1 MAEDYRTTS
10 LSLKA
15 HPLSFFRARLMEKG
29 VRPTR
34 DLAATP
40 NGRRARVA
48 GLVLIRQRPGTAK
61 GVTFVTLEDETG
73 IANLVVWPDRF
84 EAARKTVMTSRFL
97 CVEGKVQREGDV
109 IHLVAER
116 FEDLSAWLADLR
128 EAGPPPSC
136 RRAGTSTEAARR
148 AAERAT
154 EFTLGPMKTG
164 PSTTFTHRN
173 RSFQHRKIDVISGE
187 GCVAR
192 WRPEHAIA
200 RTWTHPEETQRKAR
214 RGLDSGLQAPRR
226 LPPGDDE
233 LKSKC
238 VDLVGSHSE
247 SLAALTGL

>member
-15 HPLSFFRARLMEKG
+15 HPLSFFRTRLMAKG

-84 EAARKTVMTSRFL
+84 EAARKAVMTSRFL

-116 FEDLSAWLADLR
+116 FDDLGAGSPTCAT
-128 EAGPPPSC
+128 AGPRPSS
-136 RRAGTSTEAARR
+136 RRAGTSTEA
-148 AAERAT
+148 E
-154 EFTLGPMKTG
+154 
-164 PSTTFTHRN
+164 
-173 RSFQHRKIDVISGE
+173 
-187 GCVAR
+187 
-192 WRPEHAIA
+192 
-200 RTWTHPEETQRKAR
+200 R
-214 RGLDSGLQAPRR
+214 RGGRTAHDGVYPRADR
-226 LPPGDDE
+226 RPDPLRRSDT
-233 LKSKC
+233 SR
-238 VDLVGSHSE
+238 
-247 SLAALTGL
+247 